1 MPRAA
6 AYRRQRQ
13 SFWTRSSASC
23 SRRVDDYLDLPA
35 RSPLSRSPTDIAVL
49 QDAFAILGS
58 WGAIEDADGGANA
71 TSVITTLSFW
81 DYSLL
86 TKARMAAF
94 DPLTITMLYE
104 T

>member
-6 AYRRQRQ
+6 AYHRQRR
-13 SFWTRSSASC
+13 SFWTRSSASY
-23 SRRVDDYLDLPA
+23 SRRVDDYLELPA
-35 RSPLSRSPTDIAVL
+35 RSWLSRFPAETAVL

-58 WGAIEDADGGANA
+58 WGATEDADGGANA

-86 TKARMAAF
+86 TTARMAAF
-94 DPLTITMLYE
+94 DPS
-104 T
+104 